1 MGKFNGK
8 ISAEFTPPKTWV
20 LNRELS
26 FQTDKFTKKAGEAAP
41 EPDWKS
47 VEVEKEHQPAKQ
59 KSVVTYAQL
68 EQRKASQ
75 EAQKSACD
83 DRIAE
88 IEAEMAK
95 VKAAVE
101 A

>member
-1 MGKFNGK
+1 M
-8 ISAEFTPPKTWV
+8 A
-20 LNRELS
+20 
-26 FQTDKFTKKAGEAAP
+26 DKYTKKSEVPVA
-41 EPDWKS
+41 EPSADAWKS
-47 VEVEKEHQPAKQ
+47 VMVEKEHQPAKQ
-59 KSVVTYAQL
+59 KSMVTYTQL
-68 EQRKASQ
+68 ENQKASQ

-88 IEAEMAK
+88 LDAEMAK

>member
-1 MGKFNGK
+1 MADKYTK
-8 ISAEFTPPKTWV
+8 VAPVVESEPSPEADAWK
-20 LNRELS
+20 
-26 FQTDKFTKKAGEAAP
+26 QTQ
-41 EPDWKS
+41 
-47 VEVEKEHQPAKQ
+47 VEKEHQPAKQ

-68 EQRKASQ
+68 ESQKASQ

-88 IEAEMAK
+88 LDAEMAK
-95 VKAAVE
+95 VKSAVE

>member
-1 MGKFNGK
+1 M
-8 ISAEFTPPKTWV
+8 A
-20 LNRELS
+20 
-26 FQTDKFTKKAGEAAP
+26 DKYTKKAADVEA
-41 EPDWKS
+41 EPNWKHVS
-47 VEVEKEHQPAKQ
+47 VEKEHQPAKQ
-59 KSVVTYAQL
+59 KSMVTYATL
-68 EQRKASQ
+68 EQQKASQ

-88 IEAEMAK
+88 IDAEMAK

>member
-1 MGKFNGK
+1 MADKYTK
-8 ISAEFTPPKTWV
+8 VATPAPASPAE
-20 LNRELS
+20 
-26 FQTDKFTKKAGEAAP
+26 DA
-41 EPDWKS
+41 WKD
-47 VEVEKEHQPAKQ
+47 VNVEKESQPPKVKA
-59 KSVVTYAQL
+59 SMSYRQL
-68 EQRKASQ
+68 ESQKANQ

>member
-1 MGKFNGK
+1 M
-8 ISAEFTPPKTWV
+8 A
-20 LNRELS
+20 
-26 FQTDKFTKKAGEAAP
+26 DKYTKKAVESMP
-41 EPDWKS
+41 EPDWKQVS
-47 VEVEKEHQPAKQ
+47 VEKEHQPAKQ
-59 KSVVTYAQL
+59 KSLVTYAQL
-68 EQRKASQ
+68 EQQKASQ

>member
-1 MGKFNGK
+1 M
-8 ISAEFTPPKTWV
+8 A
-20 LNRELS
+20 
-26 FQTDKFTKKAGEAAP
+26 DKYTKKAVESSP
-41 EPDWKS
+41 EPDWKQ
-47 VEVEKEHQPAKQ
+47 VQVEKEHQPAKQ
-59 KSVVTYAQL
+59 KSLVSYAQL
-68 EQRKASQ
+68 EQQKASQ

>member
-1 MGKFNGK
+1 M
-8 ISAEFTPPKTWV
+8 A
-20 LNRELS
+20 
-26 FQTDKFTKKAGEAAP
+26 DKYTKKAGDPAP
-41 EPDWKS
+41 EAPADAWKS
-47 VEVEKEHQPAKQ
+47 VQVEKEHQPAKQ
-59 KSVVTYAQL
+59 KSMVTYSQL
-68 EQRKASQ
+68 EQQKASQ

-95 VKAAVE
+95 VKSAVE

>member
-1 MGKFNGK
+1 M
-8 ISAEFTPPKTWV
+8 A
-20 LNRELS
+20 
-26 FQTDKFTKKAGEAAP
+26 DKFTKKAGDPAP
-41 EPDWKS
+41 SPSWKD
-47 VEVEKEHQPAKQ
+47 VQVEKEHQPAKQ

-68 EQRKASQ
+68 EQQKASQ

-95 VKAAVE
+95 VKEAVE

>member
-1 MGKFNGK
+1 M
-8 ISAEFTPPKTWV
+8 A
-20 LNRELS
+20 
-26 FQTDKFTKKAGEAAP
+26 DKFTKVVVDSPATPEAPA
-41 EPDWKS
+41 DAWKS
-47 VEVEKEHQPAKQ
+47 VTVEKEHQPAKQ
-59 KSVVTYAQL
+59 KSMVTYAQL
-68 EQRKASQ
+68 ESQKASQ

-88 IEAEMAK
+88 IDAEMVK

>member
-1 MGKFNGK
+1 M
-8 ISAEFTPPKTWV
+8 A
-20 LNRELS
+20 
-26 FQTDKFTKKAGEAAP
+26 DKFTKKAVESSP
-41 EPDWKS
+41 EPEWKQ
-47 VEVEKEHQPAKQ
+47 VQVEKEHQPAKQ
-59 KSVVTYAQL
+59 KSTVTYAQL
-68 EQRKASQ
+68 EQQKASQ

>member
-1 MGKFNGK
+1 M
-8 ISAEFTPPKTWV
+8 A
-20 LNRELS
+20 
-26 FQTDKFTKKAGEAAP
+26 DKYTKVAIPERPSAP
-41 EPDWKS
+41 EPPADAWKD
-47 VEVEKEHQPAKQ
+47 VGVEKEMQPPKV
-59 KSVVTYAQL
+59 KSQMSYRQL
-68 EQRKASQ
+68 ESQKASQ